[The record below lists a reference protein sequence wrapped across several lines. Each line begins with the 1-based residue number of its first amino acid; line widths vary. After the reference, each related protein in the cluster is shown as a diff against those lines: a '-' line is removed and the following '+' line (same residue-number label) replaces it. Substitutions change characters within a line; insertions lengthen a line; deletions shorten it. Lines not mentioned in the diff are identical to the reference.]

1 MSVQASWPSKETD
14 ISGFIENKKWRQ
26 IFPIWT
32 FSKQSS
38 PSLIT
43 ALWCSVI
50 MKGLCVVLVS
60 AHFIY
65 RSWRRVSGALQTGVL
80 VLVLDIPCQEPDFHQ
95 AWGRTR
101 GKYLALTEK
110 IEKVISREIW
120 IDKNHFLVPRH
131 CCLSNAIIKEFIKWS
146 SENLRSRHICS
157 AKYSPMMRTVSFSRT
172 RQVHIYKSVLGA
184 FKPSSSSGWPFRA
197 QYYTN
202 WPIRVQTDQSHPTR

>member
-95 AWGRTR
+95 AWGRDQGPEGNIWPKQKNMKR
-101 GKYLALTEK
+101 LFREKFKLTK
-110 IEKVISREIW
+110 SI
-120 IDKNHFLVPRH
+120 FLYPDI
-131 CCLSNAIIKEFIKWS
+131 SNAIIQEFIKWS
-146 SENLRSRHICS
+146 SAEII
-157 AKYSPMMRTVSFSRT
+157 SFL
-172 RQVHIYKSVLGA
+172 IYEI
-184 FKPSSSSGWPFRA
+184 F
-197 QYYTN
+197 TN
-202 WPIRVQTDQSHPTR
+202 DEDSLIPAHATGPYL